1 MTAHRWHV
9 LPSDVHSSATVPRA
23 TPQFCASR
31 TLLAFT
37 LVTVHLLAPTLVN
50 FHCWQVLLRFC
61 QMSSRVPL
69 AVPQLIAS
77 RTLPPARLVSRY
89 DEPLTGKVTLFE

>member
-1 MTAHRWHV
+1 MTLHCWHV
-9 LPSDVHSSATVPRA
+9 LLSDVHNSATVPRA

-31 TLLAFT
+31 ALPAFT

-50 FHCWQVLLRFC
+50 FHCWQGLLRFC
-61 QMSSRVPL
+61 QTSSRVPL

-77 RTLPPARLVSRY
+77 RTLPLARLVSRY
-89 DEPLTGKVTLFE
+89 EEPLAGKVTLLE

>member
-1 MTAHRWHV
+1 MTAHCWQV
-9 LPSDVHSSATVPRA
+9 LLSDDHSCATVPRA
-23 TPQFCASR
+23 WPQFCASS

-37 LVTVHLLAPTLVN
+37 LVMVHLLAPTLVN

-61 QMSSRVPL
+61 QTSSKVPF

-77 RTLPPARLVSRY
+77 STLPLARLVRRY